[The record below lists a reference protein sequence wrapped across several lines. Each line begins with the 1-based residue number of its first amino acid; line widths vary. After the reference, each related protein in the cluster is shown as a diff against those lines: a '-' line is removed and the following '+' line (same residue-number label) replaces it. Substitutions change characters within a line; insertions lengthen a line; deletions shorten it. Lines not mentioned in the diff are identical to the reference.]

1 MDRIY
6 IKGLELFA
14 YHGVNPEEK
23 RDGQTFLL
31 DITLH
36 ADLSRA
42 RQTDSLE
49 DTVNSAAVRKTV
61 QRAFTAES
69 YDLIE
74 RAAQTVCEAILREHP
89 KVEKVGLLLKK
100 PEAPM
105 NAKFDY
111 VAVETELS
119 RPAERGKL
127 PCVPC

>member
-1 MDRIY
+1 MDKIY

-31 DITLH
+31 DVTLH
-36 ADLSRA
+36 ADLSRP
-42 RQTDSLE
+42 RQTDNLD
-49 DTVNSAAVRKTV
+49 DTINYAAVRKTI
-61 QRAFTAES
+61 QRAFTAQS
-69 YDLIE
+69 CDLIE
-74 RAAQTVCEAILREHP
+74 RAAQAVCEAILNEHP

-119 RPAERGKL
+119 RQPERGERS
-127 PCVPC
+127 